1 VTNNELIRRYKHQRR
16 RNARTIR
23 ERNETIR
30 RLEWKVQVYREVAE
44 DRRFIIEVLHELASS
59 LLAER
64 ERKEVR
70 DGSG

>member
-1 VTNNELIRRYKHQRR
+1 MTNNDLIRRYKHQRR

-30 RLEWKVQVYREVAE
+30 ELNRKVQNLGEVVDDYRFMVG
-44 DRRFIIEVLHELASS
+44 ILHV
-59 LLAER
+59 LLAE
-64 ERKEVR
+64 KIGVR

>member
-1 VTNNELIRRYKHQRR
+1 MTNNELIRRYKHQRR